1 MIDEPVILRK
11 RWENM
16 STRKRRFGDR
26 YDGRLLRTVEPYSA
40 IGCFIMK
47 KSNEANN
54 AYMDSV
60 EITEIEKFI
69 REKRAEGMPGFG
81 MLHIFIAAYVRLV
94 SQMPHL
100 NRFVAGQRLYHH
112 HHVDV
117 VMIVKQDM
125 STSAVESSIKVRF
138 EKTDTLRDV
147 YRKIDEA
154 VRAVKNQEEGNADVA
169 AKILSKA
176 PRLAVAFAFGALKF
190 LDYFGLMPKVLIDT
204 SLFHASLFVTDLGSL
219 GIRPVQHHLYNFG
232 HIPVFLS
239 FGAKRRAYEVQA
251 DGSVAERKYVD
262 FTVMIDDR
270 ITDGFYLAQ
279 CIKLLRSYMRYP
291 HQLEKPPEKVVEDI
305 E

>member
-1 MIDEPVILRK
+1 
-11 RWENM
+11 M

-26 YDGRLLRTVEPYSA
+26 YDGRLLRTLEPYSA

-47 KSNEANN
+47 KRNDANN
-54 AYMDSV
+54 AYMDAI

-69 REKRAEGMPGFG
+69 RQKRAEGMPGLG
-81 MLHIFIAAYVRLV
+81 MLHIFIAAYIRLV

-100 NRFVAGQRLYHH
+100 NRFVAGQRVYHH

-125 STSAVESSIKVRF
+125 TSTGVESSIKVRF
-138 EKTDTLRDV
+138 EKTDTLSDV

-154 VRAVKNQEEGNADVA
+154 VKAVKAQKDGNADVT
-169 AKILSKA
+169 AKILTKI
-176 PRLAVAFAFGALKF
+176 PRLVVAFFIGLLKL
-190 LDYFGLMPKVLIDT
+190 LDYFGLMPKFLIDT
-204 SLFHASLFVTDLGSL
+204 SLFHGSLFLSDLGSL
-219 GIRPVQHHLYNFG
+219 GIRPVLHHLYNFG
-232 HIPVFLS
+232 TIPVFLT
-239 FGAKRRAYEVQA
+239 FGVKRRAYEMQA
-251 DGSVAERKYVD
+251 DGSVAERKYID
-262 FTVMIDDR
+262 FTVMVDDR

-279 CIKLLRSYMRYP
+279 CIKYLRSYMRYP